1 MNKLVIMLNRNEAFT
16 IATIIGSL
24 LLVIGT
30 LLFVI
35 NIFATIKANQT
46 IGTNKDLS
54 L

>member
-1 MNKLVIMLNRNEAFT
+1 MLLTGNEAFT

-35 NIFATIKANQT
+35 NIFATIKANQA
-46 IGTNKDLS
+46 IGTNKDFS